1 MSVQEVCMPT
11 NPATNPLTTG
21 ELEVIRILWEHGEL
35 KPADIQRRFPRTI
48 KNAALRSYLS
58 ILLEKGHVTRRQ
70 VGKAYFYKAKTK
82 RESAFFRTLKEII
95 NGYCEGSPQALL
107 MALIKSERLSEAEL
121 LRLKRLAEEDES
133 TPARTRKS
141 QTRSTR

>member
-1 MSVQEVCMPT
+1 MPT
-11 NPATNPLTTG
+11 NPLTVG
-21 ELEVIRILWEHGEL
+21 ELDVIRILWEQGEL
-35 KPADIQRRFPRTI
+35 KPAEIQSRFPRPI

-95 NGYCEGSPQALL
+95 NSYCEGSPQALL

-121 LRLKRLAEEDES
+121 LRLKRLAEEEES
-133 TPARTRKS
+133 PPSRTRHS
-141 QTRSTR
+141 RTRRTK

>member
-1 MSVQEVCMPT
+1 MP
-11 NPATNPLTTG
+11 TNPLTTG
-21 ELEVIRILWEHGEL
+21 ELDVIRILWEHGEL
-35 KPADIQRRFPRTI
+35 KPAQIQSRFPRPI

-95 NGYCEGSPQALL
+95 NSYCEGSPQALL

-121 LRLKRLAEEDES
+121 LRLKRLAEEEES
-133 TPARTRKS
+133 PPSRTRKPR
-141 QTRSTR
+141 TRSTR

>member
-1 MSVQEVCMPT
+1 MP
-11 NPATNPLTTG
+11 TNPLTTG
-21 ELEVIRILWEHGEL
+21 ELDVIRILWEHGEL
-35 KPADIQRRFPRTI
+35 KPAQIQSHFPRPI

-95 NGYCEGSPQALL
+95 NSYCEGSPQSLV
-107 MALIKSERLSEAEL
+107 MALIKSQRLSEAEL
-121 LRLKRLAEEDES
+121 LRLKRLAEEEES
-133 TPARTRKS
+133 PSSRTRNPRTRK
-141 QTRSTR
+141 TK

>member
-1 MSVQEVCMPT
+1 MP
-11 NPATNPLTTG
+11 TNPLTTG
-21 ELEVIRILWEHGEL
+21 ELDVIRILWEHGEL
-35 KPADIQRRFPRTI
+35 KPAQIQSHFPRPI

-95 NGYCEGSPQALL
+95 NSYCEGSPQSLV
-107 MALIKSERLSEAEL
+107 MALIKSQRLSEAEL
-121 LRLKRLAEEDES
+121 LRLKRLAEEEES
-133 TPARTRKS
+133 PPSRTRNPRTRK
-141 QTRSTR
+141 TR

>member
-1 MSVQEVCMPT
+1 MPT
-11 NPATNPLTTG
+11 NPPTNPPASPLTSG
-21 ELEVIRILWEHGEL
+21 ELDVIRILWEHGEL
-35 KPADIQRRFPRTI
+35 KPAEIQRRFPRTI

-95 NGYCEGSPQALL
+95 NSYCEGSPQALL
-107 MALIKSERLSEAEL
+107 MALIKSERLSEADL

-133 TPARTRKS
+133 VPARTRKS
-141 QTRSTR
+141 RTRSTR

>member
-1 MSVQEVCMPT
+1 MS
-11 NPATNPLTTG
+11 TNPLTTG
-21 ELEVIRILWEHGEL
+21 ELDVIRILWEHGEL
-35 KPADIQRRFPRTI
+35 KPAQIQSHFPRPI

-58 ILLEKGHVTRRQ
+58 ILVEKGHVTRRR

-95 NGYCEGSPQALL
+95 NSYCEGSPQALV

-121 LRLKRLAEEDES
+121 LRLRRLAEEEES
-133 TPARTRKS
+133 EPSRTRHTR
-141 QTRSTR
+141 TRSTR

>member
-1 MSVQEVCMPT
+1 MSVQEVRMPT
-11 NPATNPLTTG
+11 NPATNLLTTG

-35 KPADIQRRFPRTI
+35 KPAEIQRRFPRPI

-58 ILLEKGHVTRRQ
+58 ILLDKGHVTRRQ

-95 NGYCEGSPQALL
+95 NSYCEGSPQALV
-107 MALIKSERLSEAEL
+107 MALIQSERLSEAEL
-121 LRLKRLAEEDES
+121 LRLKRLAEEDGS
-133 TPARTRKS
+133 TSARTSKS
-141 QTRSTR
+141 RTRSTR

>member
-1 MSVQEVCMPT
+1 MP
-11 NPATNPLTTG
+11 TNPLTTG
-21 ELEVIRILWEHGEL
+21 ELDVIRILWEHGEL
-35 KPADIQRRFPRTI
+35 KPAQIQRHFPRPI

-95 NGYCEGSPQALL
+95 NSYCEGSPQSLV
-107 MALIKSERLSEAEL
+107 MALIKSERLSGEEL
-121 LRLKRLAEEDES
+121 LRLKQLAEEEES
-133 TPARTRKS
+133 PPSRTRNPRTRK
-141 QTRSTR
+141 TK

>member
-1 MSVQEVCMPT
+1 MPT
-11 NPATNPLTTG
+11 SPLTTG
-21 ELEVIRILWEHGEL
+21 ELDVIRILWEHGEL
-35 KPADIQRRFPRTI
+35 KPAQIQSHFPRPI

-58 ILLEKGHVTRRQ
+58 ILLDKGHVTRRQ

-95 NGYCEGSPQALL
+95 NSYCEGSPQALV

-121 LRLKRLAEEDES
+121 LRLKRLAEEEDPPPS
-133 TPARTRKS
+133 R
-141 QTRSTR
+141 TRSTR

>member
-1 MSVQEVCMPT
+1 MP
-11 NPATNPLTTG
+11 TNPLTTG
-21 ELEVIRILWEHGEL
+21 ELDAIRILWEHGEL
-35 KPADIQRRFPRTI
+35 KPAQIQSHFPRPI

-95 NGYCEGSPQALL
+95 NSYCEGSPQSLV
-107 MALIKSERLSEAEL
+107 MALIKSERLSEEEL
-121 LRLKRLAEEDES
+121 LRLKRLAEEEES
-133 TPARTRKS
+133 PPSRTRNPR
-141 QTRSTR
+141 TRRTR

>member
-1 MSVQEVCMPT
+1 MCRLVCMSAQEVCMPT
-11 NPATNPLTTG
+11 NPLTTG
-21 ELEVIRILWEHGEL
+21 ELDVIRVLWEHGEL
-35 KPADIQRRFPRTI
+35 KPAEIQNRFPRPI

-82 RESAFFRTLKEII
+82 RESAFVRTLKEII
-95 NGYCEGSPQALL
+95 NSYCEGSPQALV

-121 LRLKRLAEEDES
+121 LRLKR
-133 TPARTRKS
+133 
-141 QTRSTR
+141 

>member
-1 MSVQEVCMPT
+1 MPT
-11 NPATNPLTTG
+11 NPLTAG
-21 ELEVIRILWEHGEL
+21 EFDVIRILWEHGEL
-35 KPADIQRRFPRTI
+35 KPAQIQSHFPRPI

-95 NGYCEGSPQALL
+95 NSYCEGSPQALV

-121 LRLKRLAEEDES
+121 LRLKRLAEEEES
-133 TPARTRKS
+133 PPPRTRNPRARR
-141 QTRSTR
+141 TR